1 MGRSQSKE
9 QPGGSNPFEAEI
21 ARKQR
26 REQTVR
32 ELTQERREQERRAQ
46 KARQRAEKEAKKQQ
60 KKKKKSARKSGG
72 AGGKKQRK
80 SKLDELRDTEPP
92 PIVRKSKAKLE
103 ESDYDSEAKR
113 RMQHQLAFNSDIF
126 VLNQL
131 VLGVQFYG
139 NFEREMWEAVERNRN
154 EENRRNGK
162 TSRHCKTVILP
173 DRLLEAVDMRVKF
186 YAKHGPYKNRLL
198 PLHTQTCY
206 VVHDN
211 IEITNPGD
219 SSVYSILTDAPIYK
233 LEIEDSLDDKL
244 KQAGDGVVR
253 KRRTNCHHGYIKLK
267 SVEFIKPNN
276 PPTLDR
282 MATAQRLI
290 AYGTEPGPSGLRQK
304 LGTTN
309 GMAKVNSLSESDTLE
324 EEEEDDDDDEDDDND
339 EEDEENVRG
348 ENRFTK
354 LKYRDSI
361 MVKYPKVGNGV
372 YGKKQP
378 ELLLAN
384 AGVPST
390 STSST
395 SPPSSEYDYAYI
407 TAINTHQPLSV
418 MRSAGGD
425 EAPVSTTVLPDYCIT
440 TISCPIEVNEG
451 YYSDDESEGT
461 DKLSA
466 LYLVKANGTGG
477 VNGQSSSRGKMNH
490 LHHHPHHS
498 NPEYTTERRQY
509 LNSKGFLAYFVN
521 LFQDTL
527 ASELDIPAEDLRNA
541 TWKGAVVYSGQWEII
556 PAILCPWPREAI
568 EWVHRKR
575 DVKINP
581 LTRQKFQWPTQ
592 PMIQKVKSFGCHV
605 IPIGYAPKQGQNRY
619 RQLEWK
625 IVFPEAERYLESCLT
640 GTQIKIYMITVL
652 LLKTFVEPNLTPGM
666 SMFGM
671 EHLRAHLFWQCETN
685 YAAWPEDYLGE
696 ALLRFL
702 NALLDRIKTH
712 TLPDYF
718 LPSRNLF
725 ENVPERVLVELH
737 KRIFRITEN
746 PVMHM
751 LIALR
756 NLKLPSARLTFYP
769 KIRIKRLYSYL
780 VIDNPLKIVN
790 PMLRDE
796 DENLAAEDSDENDAN
811 EREIAV
817 GSMAYY
823 NQQEVESRRKRT
835 RIVRFLVAEQLKKE
849 RAVQPERRQSVESI
863 DLTFLPLKH
872 MENLRRQLIYGLFVE
887 HFLEMARVSCGF
899 RTLNQALIYLR
910 QAERLCNLLADDEG
924 LEEARQ
930 YLNQIYGLRLE
941 LAKANAKGADRPAL
955 PKRTSTSE
963 NRPIVSRK
971 PSVTRRNS
979 KRTTYTNVR
988 QTSAGA
994 KRNQQ
999 QPRFFSP
1006 DNEDDDDDDDDEEWE
1021 DIERK
1026 EIELSGGAG
1035 RNQRRTS
1042 RPPSSQPA
1050 GGLRR
1055 IPSQQQHHHQQQ
1067 QQISVQIHAPKSP
1080 AGPPRSKGPR
1090 PSSDDIDDI
1099 SLLLGNVTVSPRPGY
1114 R

>member
-1 MGRSQSKE
+1 
-9 QPGGSNPFEAEI
+9 
-21 ARKQR
+21 
-26 REQTVR
+26 
-32 ELTQERREQERRAQ
+32 
-46 KARQRAEKEAKKQQ
+46 
-60 KKKKKSARKSGG
+60 
-72 AGGKKQRK
+72 
-80 SKLDELRDTEPP
+80 
-92 PIVRKSKAKLE
+92 
-103 ESDYDSEAKR
+103 
-113 RMQHQLAFNSDIF
+113 
-126 VLNQL
+126 
-131 VLGVQFYG
+131 
-139 NFEREMWEAVERNRN
+139 MWEAVERNRN

-162 TSRHCKTVILP
+162 TSRHCKTVILS
-173 DRLLEAVDMRVKF
+173 DRLLEAVDTRVKF
-186 YAKHGPYKNRLL
+186 YAKHGPHKNRLL

-233 LEIEDSLDDKL
+233 LEIEDALDDKL
-244 KQAGDGVVR
+244 KRAGDGAVR
-253 KRRTNCHHGYIKLK
+253 KRRSNCHHGYIKLK

-276 PPTLDR
+276 PPALDR
-282 MATAQRLI
+282 MEAAQRI
-290 AYGTEPGPSGLRQK
+290 ISFGTEPGSSGLGQK
-304 LGTTN
+304 LAN
-309 GMAKVNSLSESDTLE
+309 GMSKVNSLSESDTLE
-324 EEEEDDDDDEDDDND
+324 DEDDDDDDDEG
-339 EEDEENVRG
+339 EEDARG
-348 ENRFTK
+348 SNRFTK

-361 MVKYPKVGNGV
+361 MVKYPKDGNGV
-372 YGKKQP
+372 YGKRQP
-378 ELLLAN
+378 QLLL

-440 TISCPIEVNEG
+440 TICCPIEVNEG

-461 DKLSA
+461 DKLNS

-477 VNGQSSSRGKMNH
+477 AAGGKMSH
-490 LHHHPHHS
+490 LHHHPHQS

-521 LFQDTL
+521 LFQDQL
-527 ASELDIPAEDLRNA
+527 ASELDIAAEDLRNA

-605 IPIGYAPKQGQNRY
+605 IPSGYAPKQGQNRY

-652 LLKTFVEPNLTPGM
+652 LLKTFVEPNVTPGM

-718 LPSRNLF
+718 LPNRNLF

-756 NLKLPSARLTFYP
+756 NLKLPSARLAFYP
-769 KIRIKRLYSYL
+769 KIRIKRLYSFL

-796 DENLAAEDSDENDAN
+796 DENLAAEDSDENEAN

-849 RAVQPERRQSVESI
+849 RAVQPERRQSVDSI

-887 HFLEMARVSCGF
+887 HFIEMARVSCGF
-899 RTLNQALIYLR
+899 RSINQALIYLR

-924 LEEARQ
+924 IEEARQ
-930 YLNQIYGLRLE
+930 FLTQIYGLRQE
-941 LAKANAKGADRPAL
+941 LAKASAKGADRPAL

-963 NRPIVSRK
+963 QRPMASRK
-971 PSVTRRNS
+971 QSIARRNS

-988 QTSAGA
+988 QPSSAAAGGA
-994 KRNQQ
+994 KRQQHQQ

-1006 DNEDDDDDDDDEEWE
+1006 DNEDDNEEEEDDDGWE
-1021 DIERK
+1021 DVERTQFQVD
-1026 EIELSGGAG
+1026 GGRG
-1035 RNQRRTS
+1035 QRRPS
-1042 RPPSSQPA
+1042 RPPTSQPA

-1055 IPSQQQHHHQQQ
+1055 RPSQKQPHQQQ
-1067 QQISVQIHAPKSP
+1067 VSVQIHAPKSP
-1080 AGPPRSKGPR
+1080 AGGPR
-1090 PSSDDIDDI
+1090 RSNGGPRRRSSDEIDDI
-1099 SLLLGNVTVSPRPGY
+1099 SRLLGNVTVAPRQGY

>member
-9 QPGGSNPFEAEI
+9 QYPAGNNPWETER
-21 ARKQR
+21 ARKER
-26 REQTVR
+26 RDRTAR
-32 ELTQERREQERRAQ
+32 ELSQERREQERRAA
-46 KARQRAEKEAKKQQ
+46 KARQRADKEAKKQQ
-60 KKKKKSARKSGG
+60 KKQQKKRKQSSSTAARKSSGNR
-72 AGGKKQRK
+72 KQRK
-80 SKLDELRDTEPP
+80 SRLDELRDTEPP

-103 ESDYDSEAKR
+103 ENDYDSEAKR

-173 DRLLEAVDMRVKF
+173 DRLLEAVDQRVKF
-186 YAKHGPYKNRLL
+186 YARHGPHKNQLL

-233 LEIEDSLDDKL
+233 LEIEDTLDERPKRP
-244 KQAGDGVVR
+244 GR
-253 KRRTNCHHGYIKLK
+253 RRTSSHHGYVKLR

-276 PPTLDR
+276 PLD
-282 MATAQRLI
+282 LLP
-290 AYGTEPGPSGLRQK
+290 YGVDGPGPSGLGAS
-304 LGTTN
+304 L
-309 GMAKVNSLSESDTLE
+309 AKRNSLSESDTLE
-324 EEEEDDDDDEDDDND
+324 DEDDDEEDDDDDGEEDDV
-339 EEDEENVRG
+339 EGRAG
-348 ENRFTK
+348 NRFAK

-361 MVKYPKVGNGV
+361 LVN
-372 YGKKQP
+372 GKKGTQHAP
-378 ELLLAN
+378 N

-418 MRSAGGD
+418 MRSAGGAT

-440 TISCPIEVNEG
+440 TISCPAEVNEG
-451 YYSDDESEGT
+451 YYSDDESEGA
-461 DKLSA
+461 DKLGA
-466 LYLVKANGTGG
+466 LYRAK
-477 VNGQSSSRGKMNH
+477 VNGKEGAPA
-490 LHHHPHHS
+490 HPHS

-527 ASELDIPAEDLRNA
+527 AADLDIPAEDLRGA
-541 TWKGAVVYSGQWEII
+541 TWKGAVVYSGRWEIV
-556 PAILCPWPREAI
+556 PAVLCPWPRAAT

-575 DVKINP
+575 DVKVNP
-581 LTRQKFQWPTQ
+581 LTRQKFQWPT
-592 PMIQKVKSFGCHV
+592 PAMIQKVRSFGCHV
-605 IPIGYAPKQGQNRY
+605 VPSGYAPKQGQNRY

-640 GTQIKIYMITVL
+640 GTQTKIYLLTLL
-652 LLKTFVEPNLTPGM
+652 LLKTFVEPHLRTPGL
-666 SMFGM
+666 SMFGV

-702 NALLDRIKTH
+702 HALLDRIKTN

-718 LPSRNLF
+718 LPARNLF
-725 ENVPERVLVELH
+725 ENVPVRVLVELH
-737 KRIFRITEN
+737 KRIYRVTEN
-746 PVMHM
+746 PVMH
-751 LIALR
+751 LLVALR
-756 NLKLPSARLTFYP
+756 NLKLPSARHAFYP
-769 KIRIKRLYSYL
+769 KVRVKRLYAYL
-780 VIDNPLKIVN
+780 VIDNPLRIVN
-790 PMLRDE
+790 PLLRDE
-796 DENLAAEDSDENDAN
+796 DENLAAEDSDEQAAN

-849 RAVQPERRQSVESI
+849 RAVQAVERRPSVESI

-872 MENLRRQLIYGLFVE
+872 MESLRRQLIYGLFVE
-887 HFLEMARVSCGF
+887 HFVEMGRVSGGF
-899 RTLNQALIYLR
+899 RSHNQALVYLR
-910 QAERLCNLLADDEG
+910 QAERLCNLLADDEA

-930 YLNQIYGLRLE
+930 YLTQIYALRQE
-941 LAKANAKGADRPAL
+941 LARASANGADRPAL
-955 PKRTSTSE
+955 PKRTSTST
-963 NRPIVSRK
+963 RPHSLA
-971 PSVTRRNS
+971 RRQSS

-988 QTSAGA
+988 QPSASGV
-994 KRNQQ
+994 KRQPQQPQQ
-999 QPRFFSP
+999 QQQRFFAP
-1006 DNEDDDDDDDDEEWE
+1006 EDDDDDDSEEWE
-1021 DIERK
+1021 DSERN
-1026 EIELSGGAG
+1026 ETGPSRGQA
-1035 RNQRRTS
+1035 RRPS
-1042 RPPSSQPA
+1042 RRPPS
-1050 GGLRR
+1050 
-1055 IPSQQQHHHQQQ
+1055 HQV
-1067 QQISVQIHAPKSP
+1067 SVQIHAPKAP
-1080 AGPPRSKGPR
+1080 AGPRR
-1090 PSSDDIDDI
+1090 SSDDIDDI
-1099 SLLLGNVTVSPRPGY
+1099 SRLLGNVAVAPRQGY

>member
-9 QPGGSNPFEAEI
+9 QPGGNNPFEAEI

-32 ELTQERREQERRAQ
+32 ELTEERRKQERRVL

-60 KKKKKSARKSGG
+60 QKKKKSARKS
-72 AGGKKQRK
+72 GGKKQRK

-103 ESDYDSEAKR
+103 ESDYDTEAKR

-139 NFEREMWEAVERNRN
+139 NFEREMWEAVERNRT

-173 DRLLEAVDMRVKF
+173 DRLLEAVDTRVKF
-186 YAKHGPYKNRLL
+186 YAKHGPHKNRLL

-233 LEIEDSLDDKL
+233 LEIEDALDDKL
-244 KQAGDGVVR
+244 KQVGDGAVR
-253 KRRTNCHHGYIKLK
+253 KRRSNCHHGYIKLK

-276 PPTLDR
+276 PSLDR
-282 MATAQRLI
+282 MMS
-290 AYGTEPGPSGLRQK
+290 YGTEPGPSGLRQK
-304 LGTTN
+304 LGTAN
-309 GMAKVNSLSESDTLE
+309 GMPKVNSLSESDTLE
-324 EEEEDDDDDEDDDND
+324 EEEDDDDEDDDDDD
-339 EEDEENVRG
+339 EDEDEENAREG
-348 ENRFTK
+348 NRFAK

-372 YGKKQP
+372 YGKKHP

-461 DKLSA
+461 DKLSTM
-466 LYLVKANGTGG
+466 YLVKANGQGG
-477 VNGQSSSRGKMNH
+477 SRGKLNH

-527 ASELDIPAEDLRNA
+527 ATELDIPAEDLRNA

-666 SMFGM
+666 SMFGI

-718 LPSRNLF
+718 LPARNLF

-756 NLKLPSARLTFYP
+756 NLKLPSARLTYYP

-835 RIVRFLVAEQLKKE
+835 RIVRFLVAEHLKKE

-863 DLTFLPLKH
+863 DLTFVFNFQFLPLKH

-887 HFLEMARVSCGF
+887 HFIEMARVSFGF
-899 RTLNQALIYLR
+899 RALNQALIYLR

-924 LEEARQ
+924 VEEARQ
-930 YLNQIYGLRLE
+930 YLNQIYSLRLD

-963 NRPIVSRK
+963 QRPAVGRK
-971 PSVTRRNS
+971 VSVTRRNS

-988 QTSAGA
+988 QPST
-994 KRNQQ
+994 KRQQQQQQQQ

-1006 DNEDDDDDDDDEEWE
+1006 DNEDDDDDDEWE

-1026 EIELSGGAG
+1026 ETEMGGG
-1035 RNQRRTS
+1035 RGQRRTS
-1042 RPPSSQPA
+1042 RPHSSQPA

-1055 IPSQQQHHHQQQ
+1055 IPSQQKHQQQ
-1067 QQISVQIHAPKSP
+1067 QQISVQVHAPKSP
-1080 AGPPRSKGPR
+1080 AGPRRSNGPR
-1090 PSSDDIDDI
+1090 RSSDDIDDI
-1099 SLLLGNVTVSPRPGY
+1099 SQLLGNVTVTPRQGY

>member
-9 QPGGSNPFEAEI
+9 QPGGGVGANNPWEAEI

-26 REQTVR
+26 REQTAR
-32 ELTQERREQERRAQ
+32 ELSQERRELERRAA
-46 KARQRAEKEAKKQQ
+46 KARQRAEKEAKKQRKG
-60 KKKKKSARKSGG
+60 KKASKSGRKSSG
-72 AGGKKQRK
+72 AGGKRQRK
-80 SKLDELRDTEPP
+80 SKLDELRDAEPP

-103 ESDYDSEAKR
+103 ESDYDTEAKR

-173 DRLLEAVDMRVKF
+173 DRLLEAVDRRVKF
-186 YAKHGPYKNRLL
+186 YAKHGPNKNRLL

-233 LEIEDSLDDKL
+233 LEIEDSLEGKL
-244 KQAGDGVVR
+244 KRVADGAVR
-253 KRRTNCHHGYIKLK
+253 KRRSHSHHGYIKLK

-276 PPTLDR
+276 PPALDR
-282 MATAQRLI
+282 MAAAQRRML
-290 AYGTEPGPSGLRQK
+290 AYGTEPGSSGLGPK
-304 LGTTN
+304 LPN
-309 GMAKVNSLSESDTLE
+309 GVSSKVNSLSESDTLE
-324 EEEEDDDDDEDDDND
+324 DEDEDEEEEE
-339 EEDEENVRG
+339 EEDEENDEG
-348 ENRFTK
+348 EDSGNRAFAK
-354 LKYRDSI
+354 LRYRDSI
-361 MVKYPKVGNGV
+361 MVKYPKVNGGTSA
-372 YGKKQP
+372 YGKQP
-378 ELLLAN
+378 LQAN
-384 AGVPST
+384 AGGVPST

-451 YYSDDESEGT
+451 YYSDDESEVST
-461 DKLSA
+461 DKLGG
-466 LYLVKANGTGG
+466 LYLAKANGGGTGSG
-477 VNGQSSSRGKMNH
+477 AAGG
-490 LHHHPHHS
+490 HHRS

-527 ASELDIPAEDLRNA
+527 AAELDIPAEDLRSA
-541 TWKGAVVYSGQWEII
+541 TWKGAVVYSGQWEIV

-605 IPIGYAPKQGQNRY
+605 IPSGYAPKQGQNRY

-652 LLKTFVEPNLTPGM
+652 LLKTFVEPNLAPGM
-666 SMFGM
+666 SMFGL

-702 NALLDRIKTH
+702 GALLDRIKTH

-718 LPSRNLF
+718 LPARNLF

-746 PVMHM
+746 PVMHL

-756 NLKLPSARLTFYP
+756 NLKLPSARLAFYP
-769 KIRIKRLYSYL
+769 KVRIKRLYSLL

-796 DENLAAEDSDENDAN
+796 DENLAAEDSDENEAS

-849 RAVQPERRQSVESI
+849 RAVQPERRPSLESI

-887 HFLEMARVSCGF
+887 HFIEMARVSCGF
-899 RTLNQALIYLR
+899 RTLNQALVYLR

-924 LEEARQ
+924 VEEARQ
-930 YLNQIYGLRLE
+930 FLTQIYGLRQE
-941 LAKANAKGADRPAL
+941 LAKASAKGGDRPAL

-963 NRPIVSRK
+963 QRPAPTGRKVS
-971 PSVTRRNS
+971 VARRNS

-988 QTSAGA
+988 RPSAGA
-994 KRNQQ
+994 KRGQQQ

-1006 DNEDDDDDDDDEEWE
+1006 DDDDDEEGEEDGNGEAWE
-1021 DIERK
+1021 DVEPSER
-1026 EIELSGGAG
+1026 GQW
-1035 RNQRRTS
+1035 R
-1042 RPPSSQPA
+1042 QPA

-1055 IPSQQQHHHQQQ
+1055 RPSQQQKTKRQPQQQ
-1067 QQISVQIHAPKSP
+1067 RVSVQIHAPKSP
-1080 AGPPRSKGPR
+1080 AGGPR
-1090 PSSDDIDDI
+1090 RSNRSSDEIDDI
-1099 SLLLGNVTVSPRPGY
+1099 SRLLGNVTVAPRPGY

>member
-9 QPGGSNPFEAEI
+9 QPRANNPWEAEI

-26 REQTVR
+26 REQTVK
-32 ELTQERREQERRAQ
+32 EVVEERREQERRAR
-46 KARQRAEKEAKKQQ
+46 KLRKRAEKEAKKQQ
-60 KKKKKSARKSGG
+60 KKKPSRN
-72 AGGKKQRK
+72 GGKKHRK
-80 SKLDELRDTEPP
+80 SKLDDLRDTEPP

-173 DRLLEAVDMRVKF
+173 DRLLEAVDKRVKF
-186 YAKHGPYKNRLL
+186 YAKHGLLKNQLQ

-233 LEIEDSLDDKL
+233 LEIEDALEDKL
-244 KQAGDGVVR
+244 KSGADGAVR
-253 KRRTNCHHGYIKLK
+253 KRRGNCHHGYIKLK

-282 MATAQRLI
+282 ILPNRQGN
-290 AYGTEPGPSGLRQK
+290 AYGEEPGPSGLGQKFRQ
-304 LGTTN
+304 GVGSTN
-309 GMAKVNSLSESDTLE
+309 GLMKGNSLSESDTLE
-324 EEEEDDDDDEDDDND
+324 DEDDEDDED
-339 EEDEENVRG
+339 EEDGRG
-348 ENRFTK
+348 ENRFAK
-354 LKYRDSI
+354 LKFRDSI
-361 MVKYPKVGNGV
+361 MVKYPKMSNGM
-372 YGKKQP
+372 YGKKIAQTG
-378 ELLLAN
+378 LGN
-384 AGVPST
+384 VGVPST

-395 SPPSSEYDYAYI
+395 SPTSSEYDYAYI

-440 TISCPIEVNEG
+440 TISCAIEVNEG
-451 YYSDDESEGT
+451 YYSDDESEGAY
-461 DKLSA
+461 KLSNM
-466 LYLVKANGTGG
+466 YLAKANGGAGATTQSGG
-477 VNGQSSSRGKMNH
+477 RSKLGHH
-490 LHHHPHHS
+490 LAHPHS
-498 NPEYTTERRQY
+498 NLEYTTERRQY

-541 TWKGAVVYSGQWEII
+541 TWKGAVVYSGHWEII

-581 LTRQKFQWPTQ
+581 ITRQKFQWPTQ

-625 IVFPEAERYLESCLT
+625 VVFPEAERYLESCLT
-640 GTQIKIYMITVL
+640 GTQIKIYMLTML
-652 LLKTFVEPNLTPGM
+652 LLKTFVEPNVVAGM
-666 SMFGM
+666 NMFGM

-756 NLKLPSARLTFYP
+756 NLKLPSARLAFYP
-769 KIRIKRLYSYL
+769 KVRIKRLYSYL

-796 DENLAAEDSDENDAN
+796 DENLAAEDSDENEVN

-849 RAVQPERRQSVESI
+849 RAVQPERRPSIESI
-863 DLTFLPLKH
+863 DLTFIFHPQFLPLKH
-872 MENLRRQLIYGLFVE
+872 MENLRRQLIYGLFIE
-887 HFLEMARVSCGF
+887 HFIEMARVSSGF
-899 RTLNQALIYLR
+899 RTLNQALVYLR
-910 QAERLCNLLADDEG
+910 QAEHLCNLLADDEG
-924 LEEARQ
+924 IEEARQ
-930 YLNQIYGLRLE
+930 FLNKIYGLRQE
-941 LAKANAKGADRPAL
+941 MARASAKGADRPAL
-955 PKRTSTSE
+955 PKRTSTGE
-963 NRPIVSRK
+963 QRAIRKVS
-971 PSVTRRNS
+971 VARRGS

-988 QTSAGA
+988 QPSAMAGG
-994 KRNQQ
+994 KRQQ
-999 QPRFFSP
+999 QQQQRFFSP
-1006 DNEDDDDDDDDEEWE
+1006 DNEEDEDEIAEWE
-1021 DIERK
+1021 DVER
-1026 EIELSGGAG
+1026 EEV
-1035 RNQRRTS
+1035 RRVS
-1042 RPPSSQPA
+1042 RPLPSTQSAGGFRRQSSQK
-1050 GGLRR
+1050 
-1055 IPSQQQHHHQQQ
+1055 QQV
-1067 QQISVQIHAPKSP
+1067 SVQIHAPKSP
-1080 AGPPRSKGPR
+1080 AGPRRSNGPRS
-1090 PSSDDIDDI
+1090 SSDDVDDI
-1099 SLLLGNVTVSPRPGY
+1099 SRLLGNVTIAPKQGY

>member
-9 QPGGSNPFEAEI
+9 QAPGGNNPWEAEM

-26 REQTVR
+26 REQTAR
-32 ELTQERREQERRAQ
+32 ELSSERREQERRAA
-46 KARQRAEKEAKKQQ
+46 KARQRAEKEAKRQQ
-60 KKKKKSARKSGG
+60 KKKKK
-72 AGGKKQRK
+72 KKQQLERK
-80 SKLDELRDTEPP
+80 ASASKSKQRRSKLDELRDTEPP

-173 DRLLEAVDMRVKF
+173 DRLLEAVDKRVKF
-186 YAKHGPYKNRLL
+186 YAKHGPNKNRLL

-233 LEIEDSLDDKL
+233 LEIEDAVEDKL
-244 KQAGDGVVR
+244 KQSGVDAGAVR
-253 KRRTNCHHGYIKLK
+253 KRRTHCHHGYIKLK
-267 SVEFIKPNN
+267 SVEYIKPNN
-276 PPTLDR
+276 PAPALDR
-282 MATAQRLI
+282 ILAFGA
-290 AYGTEPGPSGLRQK
+290 EPGPSGLGPK
-304 LGTTN
+304 LPN

-324 EEEEDDDDDEDDDND
+324 DEDDDEEEEEEDDAEEDDETGGG
-339 EEDEENVRG
+339 RG
-348 ENRFTK
+348 ANRFAK

-361 MVKYPKVGNGV
+361 MVKASNGV
-372 YGKKQP
+372 YGKRPQSQ
-378 ELLLAN
+378 LLLAN

-440 TISCPIEVNEG
+440 TICCPIEVPEG

-461 DKLSA
+461 DHKLSM
-466 LYLVKANGTGG
+466 YRGQGG
-477 VNGQSSSRGKMNH
+477 GGPSGSGKLRH
-490 LHHHPHHS
+490 QQHHS
-498 NPEYTTERRQY
+498 NAEYTTERRQY

-527 ASELDIPAEDLRNA
+527 AAELDISAEDLRSA
-541 TWKGAVVYSGQWEII
+541 TWKGAVVYSGQWEIV
-556 PAILCPWPREAI
+556 PAILSPWPREAI

-605 IPIGYAPKQGQNRY
+605 IPSGYAPKQGQNRH

-652 LLKTFVEPNLTPGM
+652 LLKTFVEPTLTPGL
-666 SMFGM
+666 SMFGL

-718 LPSRNLF
+718 LPARNLF

-746 PVMHM
+746 PVMHL

-756 NLKLPSARLTFYP
+756 NLKLPSARLAFYP
-769 KIRIKRLYSYL
+769 KVRIKRLYSFL

-796 DENLAAEDSDENDAN
+796 DENLAAEDSDENEAN

-823 NQQEVESRRKRT
+823 HQQEVESRRKRT

-863 DLTFLPLKH
+863 DLTFVFNFQFLPLKH

-887 HFLEMARVSCGF
+887 HFIEMARVSGGF
-899 RTLNQALIYLR
+899 RALNQALIYLR

-924 LEEARQ
+924 IEEARQ
-930 YLNQIYGLRLE
+930 FLTQIYGLRQE
-941 LAKANAKGADRPAL
+941 LARASAKGADRPAL
-955 PKRTSTSE
+955 PKRTSTTE
-963 NRPIVSRK
+963 RQQQQQQRRKVSVARQ
-971 PSVTRRNS
+971 NS

-988 QTSAGA
+988 PQTSSGGA
-994 KRNQQ
+994 KRQQ
-999 QPRFFSP
+999 QPQRFFSP
-1006 DNEDDDDDDDDEEWE
+1006 DDEDEEEEEEEDEWE
-1021 DIERK
+1021 DVE
-1026 EIELSGGAG
+1026 
-1035 RNQRRTS
+1035 QRRPS
-1042 RPPSSQPA
+1042 RRLSAQPA
-1050 GGLRR
+1050 GGLRSR
-1055 IPSQQQHHHQQQ
+1055 RPSQKHQHQQQ
-1067 QQISVQIHAPKSP
+1067 VSVQIHAPKSP
-1080 AGPPRSKGPR
+1080 GAGPRRSAAGPPRS
-1090 PSSDDIDDI
+1090 SDEIDDI
-1099 SLLLGNVTVSPRPGY
+1099 SRLLGNVTVTPRQGY

>member
-9 QPGGSNPFEAEI
+9 QPGGNNPWEAEMV
-21 ARKQR
+21 RKQR
-26 REQTVR
+26 REQTTR
-32 ELTQERREQERRAQ
+32 ELTQERREQERRAL

-60 KKKKKSARKSGG
+60 KKKKKSARKSSS

-131 VLGVQFYG
+131 VLGVQFFG
-139 NFEREMWEAVERNRN
+139 NFEREMWETVERNRN

-186 YAKHGPYKNRLL
+186 YAKHGLHKNRLL

-233 LEIEDSLDDKL
+233 LEIEDALDDKL
-244 KQAGDGVVR
+244 KQTSDGAVR

-282 MATAQRLI
+282 MSAAQRI
-290 AYGTEPGPSGLRQK
+290 MSYGAEPGPSGLSQK
-304 LGTTN
+304 LVSAN
-309 GMAKVNSLSESDTLE
+309 GMSKVNSLSESDTLE
-324 EEEEDDDDDEDDDND
+324 DEEDDDEDDDDGD
-339 EEDEENVRG
+339 EDDDEENGREG
-348 ENRFTK
+348 NRFTK

-378 ELLLAN
+378 QLMLAN

-461 DKLSA
+461 DKLSS
-466 LYLVKANGTGG
+466 LYLVKANGGAGG
-477 VNGQSSSRGKMNH
+477 SSRQGGGKTNH
-490 LHHHPHHS
+490 LHHHHS

-769 KIRIKRLYSYL
+769 KIRIKRLYSFL

-887 HFLEMARVSCGF
+887 HFIEMARVSCGF

-924 LEEARQ
+924 IEEARQ
-930 YLNQIYGLRLE
+930 FLNQIYGLRQE

-955 PKRTSTSE
+955 PKRTSTNE
-963 NRPIVSRK
+963 QRPIVSRK
-971 PSVTRRNS
+971 VSVARQNS

-988 QTSAGA
+988 QPSAGG
-994 KRNQQ
+994 KRQQQQQQKQQQQ

-1006 DNEDDDDDDDDEEWE
+1006 DNEDDEDDDDDDDEWE

-1026 EIELSGGAG
+1026 ELGTG
-1035 RNQRRTS
+1035 RGQRRTS
-1042 RPPSSQPA
+1042 RPRSSQPA

-1055 IPSQQQHHHQQQ
+1055 MPSQQQQHQ
-1067 QQISVQIHAPKSP
+1067 QQISVQIHAPKSQ
-1080 AGPPRSKGPR
+1080 GGPR
-1090 PSSDDIDDI
+1090 RSNGPRRSSDDIDDI
-1099 SLLLGNVTVSPRPGY
+1099 SRLLGNVTVAPRQGY

>member
-9 QPGGSNPFEAEI
+9 QYPSAGNNPWEADA

-26 REQTVR
+26 RDQSAR
-32 ELTQERREQERRAQ
+32 ELSQERRELERRAA

-60 KKKKKSARKSGG
+60 KKAKQKKKSSGAAGG
-72 AGGKKQRK
+72 ARKQRK

-173 DRLLEAVDMRVKF
+173 DRLLEAVDKRVKF
-186 YAKHGPYKNRLL
+186 YAKHGPSKNRLL

-233 LEIEDSLDDKL
+233 LEIEDTLEDKL
-244 KQAGDGVVR
+244 KRMGDGVVR
-253 KRRTNCHHGYIKLK
+253 RRRTNLHHGYIKLK

-276 PPTLDR
+276 PPALDR
-282 MATAQRLI
+282 MAQQRLMP
-290 AYGTEPGPSGLRQK
+290 YGEDGPGPSGL
-304 LGTTN
+304 GN
-309 GMAKVNSLSESDTLE
+309 GLAKMNNLSESDTLE
-324 EEEEDDDDDEDDDND
+324 DEDDEDDDEDD
-339 EEDEENVRG
+339 EEDHRG
-348 ENRFTK
+348 AGNRFTK

-361 MVKYPKVGNGV
+361 MVKYPKVGKSAGH
-372 YGKKQP
+372 
-378 ELLLAN
+378 AT

-461 DKLSA
+461 DKLGG
-466 LYLVKANGTGG
+466 LYLAK
-477 VNGQSSSRGKMNH
+477 VNGKGGSH
-490 LHHHPHHS
+490 HHS

-527 ASELDIPAEDLRNA
+527 AAELDIPADDLRSA

-581 LTRQKFQWPTQ
+581 LTRQKFQWPTP

-640 GTQIKIYMITVL
+640 GTQIKIYMLTML
-652 LLKTFVEPNLTPGM
+652 LLKTFVEPHLTPGL
-666 SMFGM
+666 SMFGV

-725 ENVPERVLVELH
+725 ENVPEKVLVELH

-756 NLKLPSARLTFYP
+756 NLKLPSARLAFYP
-769 KIRIKRLYSYL
+769 KMRIKRLYSYL

-796 DENLAAEDSDENDAN
+796 DENLAAEDSDENEVN

-849 RAVQPERRQSVESI
+849 RAVQPERRPSVESI

-887 HFLEMARVSCGF
+887 HFIEMARVSYGF
-899 RTLNQALIYLR
+899 RTLNQALVYLR

-924 LEEARQ
+924 IEEARQ
-930 YLNQIYGLRLE
+930 YLTQIYGLRQE
-941 LAKANAKGADRPAL
+941 LGKATAKGADRPAL

-963 NRPIVSRK
+963 PKRPLA
-971 PSVTRRNS
+971 RRQSS

-988 QTSAGA
+988 QTPGGG
-994 KRNQQ
+994 KRQQKQPPLQQQQQQ

-1006 DNEDDDDDDDDEEWE
+1006 DDDDNDDDSEEWE
-1021 DIERK
+1021 DIERS
-1026 EIELSGGAG
+1026 EMA
-1035 RNQRRTS
+1035 RRPS
-1042 RPPSSQPA
+1042 RPS

-1055 IPSQQQHHHQQQ
+1055 QQHQV
-1067 QQISVQIHAPKSP
+1067 SVQVH
-1080 AGPPRSKGPR
+1080 GPR
-1090 PSSDDIDDI
+1090 RSSDDIDDI
-1099 SLLLGNVTVSPRPGY
+1099 SRLLGNVTVAPRQGY

>member
-1 MGRSQSKE
+1 MGRSHSKE
-9 QPGGSNPFEAEI
+9 QSAGNNPWEAEA
-21 ARKQR
+21 ARKRR
-26 REQTVR
+26 REQSTK
-32 ELTQERREQERRAQ
+32 EIFQERKEQERRAR
-46 KARQRAEKEAKKQQ
+46 KARLRAEKDAKKQS
-60 KKKKKSARKSGG
+60 KTRKSGG
-72 AGGKKQRK
+72 GGGGGGKKSKRK
-80 SKLDELRDTEPP
+80 SKLDELRDTVPP
-92 PIVRKSKAKLE
+92 PIVRKSKAKLDE
-103 ESDYDSEAKR
+103 NDYDSEAKR
-113 RMQHQLAFNSDIF
+113 RMQDQLAFNSDIF

-131 VLGVQFYG
+131 LLGVQFYG

-173 DRLLEAVDMRVKF
+173 NRLLEAVDKRVKF
-186 YAKHGPYKNRLL
+186 YAKHGPNKNQLL

-233 LEIEDSLDDKL
+233 LEIEDAIEDKL
-244 KQAGDGVVR
+244 QRGEAGAGALVR
-253 KRRTNCHHGYIKLK
+253 RRRGACHHGYIKLK

-276 PPTLDR
+276 PLTLDR
-282 MATAQRLI
+282 MSPGQGATHGRMVP
-290 AYGTEPGPSGLRQK
+290 YGGGGEPGPSGLGRKRAKGRQVAK
-304 LGTTN
+304 TN
-309 GMAKVNSLSESDTLE
+309 GSLSESDTLDD
-324 EEEEDDDDDEDDDND
+324 EEDDDDDDDVDD
-339 EEDEENVRG
+339 EEGQEKEEDEDEDDEG
-348 ENRFTK
+348 ANRFAK

-361 MVKYPKVGNGV
+361 MVKYPKLLNGI
-372 YGKKQP
+372 YDKKH
-378 ELLLAN
+378 LGGS
-384 AGVPST
+384 GVPST

-425 EAPVSTTVLPDYCIT
+425 EAPLSTTVLPDYCIT

-451 YYSDDESEGT
+451 YYSDDEESET
-461 DKLSA
+461 MDKLTT
-466 LYLVKANGTGG
+466 LYLAKTNGRAVGG
-477 VNGQSSSRGKMNH
+477 GSRH
-490 LHHHPHHS
+490 HQLHHHS

-527 ASELDIPAEDLRNA
+527 AAELDIPPEDLQRA

-556 PAILCPWPREAI
+556 PAILCPWPREAT

-581 LTRQKFQWPTQ
+581 LTREKFQWPTQ

-625 IVFPEAERYLESCLT
+625 IVFPEAERFLESCLT
-640 GTQIKIYMITVL
+640 GTQIKIYLLATL
-652 LLKTFVEPNLTPGM
+652 LLKTFVEPHLAAGM

-712 TLPDYF
+712 KLPDYF
-718 LPSRNLF
+718 LPARNLF

-746 PVMHM
+746 PVMHL

-756 NLKLPSARLTFYP
+756 NLKLPSAKLAFYP
-769 KIRIKRLYSYL
+769 RIRIKRLYSYL

-796 DENLAAEDSDENDAN
+796 DENLAAEDSDENEAC

-823 NQQEVESRRKRT
+823 NQQEIESRRKRT

-849 RAVQPERRQSVESI
+849 RAVQPERRQSVDSI
-863 DLTFLPLKH
+863 DVTFLPLKH
-872 MENLRRQLIYGLFVE
+872 MENLRRQLIYGLFVD
-887 HFLEMARVSCGF
+887 HFVEMARVSGGF
-899 RTLNQALIYLR
+899 RALNQALVYLR

-924 LEEARQ
+924 IDEARHF
-930 YLNQIYGLRLE
+930 LNKIYGLRQE
-941 LAKANAKGADRPAL
+941 LAKASAKVTDRPAL
-955 PKRTSTSE
+955 PKRSSTGE
-963 NRPIVSRK
+963 QRAAYQHQQHPNFARRTPEASR
-971 PSVTRRNS
+971 
-979 KRTTYTNVR
+979 RTTYSNVR
-988 QTSAGA
+988 PAPAGA
-994 KRNQQ
+994 KRGQQ
-999 QPRFFSP
+999 NARFFAP
-1006 DNEDDDDDDDDEEWE
+1006 DEDEDDEDEDDEDAW
-1021 DIERK
+1021 
-1026 EIELSGGAG
+1026 AG
-1035 RNQRRTS
+1035 QGNARRTS
-1042 RPPSSQPA
+1042 R
-1050 GGLRR
+1050 R
-1055 IPSQQQHHHQQQ
+1055 QQQV
-1067 QQISVQIHAPKSP
+1067 SVQIHSPQSP
-1080 AGPPRSKGPR
+1080 AGRGRKANKGPAGSR
-1090 PSSDDIDDI
+1090 WSSDEIEDI
-1099 SLLLGNVTVSPRPGY
+1099 SQLLGNVSIAPKALNY

>member
-9 QPGGSNPFEAEI
+9 QPGGNNPWETEI

-26 REQTVR
+26 REQTAR

-46 KARQRAEKEAKKQQ
+46 KARQRVEKEAKKQQ
-60 KKKKKSARKSGG
+60 KKKKKKAARKSSS
-72 AGGKKQRK
+72 ATGKKQRK
-80 SKLDELRDTEPP
+80 SKLDDLRDTEPP

-131 VLGVQFYG
+131 MLGVQFYG

-186 YAKHGPYKNRLL
+186 YAKHGLHKNRLL

-233 LEIEDSLDDKL
+233 LEIEDSLEDKL
-244 KQAGDGVVR
+244 KQGSDGAVR
-253 KRRTNCHHGYIKLK
+253 KRRSNCHHGYIKLK

-276 PPTLDR
+276 PPSLDR
-282 MATAQRLI
+282 MAAAQRI
-290 AYGTEPGPSGLRQK
+290 ISYGTEPGSSGLGQK
-304 LGTTN
+304 FVSTN
-309 GMAKVNSLSESDTLE
+309 GMSKVNSLSESDTLE
-324 EEEEDDDDDEDDDND
+324 DEEDDEDDDDDDDEDD
-339 EEDEENVRG
+339 EENAQTS
-348 ENRFTK
+348 NRFTK

-361 MVKYPKVGNGV
+361 MVKYPKVGNGL
-372 YGKKQP
+372 YDKKKPQ
-378 ELLLAN
+378 LLLAN

-440 TISCPIEVNEG
+440 TICCPIEVNEG

-461 DKLSA
+461 DKMSA
-466 LYLVKANGTGG
+466 LYLVKANGGAGG
-477 VNGQSSSRGKMNH
+477 TSRQGG
-490 LHHHPHHS
+490 HHPHHS

-640 GTQIKIYMITVL
+640 GTQIKIYMITML

-725 ENVPERVLVELH
+725 ENVPERGLVELH

-796 DENLAAEDSDENDAN
+796 DENLAAEDSDENDVN

-863 DLTFLPLKH
+863 DLTFVFNFQFLPLKH

-887 HFLEMARVSCGF
+887 HFIEMARVSCGF
-899 RTLNQALIYLR
+899 RTINQALIYLR

-924 LEEARQ
+924 IEEARQ
-930 YLNQIYGLRLE
+930 YLNQIYGLRQE

-955 PKRTSTSE
+955 PKRTSTNE
-963 NRPIVSRK
+963 QRHTVSRNV
-971 PSVTRRNS
+971 SVARGNS
-979 KRTTYTNVR
+979 KRSTYTNVR
-988 QTSAGA
+988 QPSTGA
-994 KRNQQ
+994 IRQKHQQ
-999 QPRFFSP
+999 QSRFFSP
-1006 DNEDDDDDDDDEEWE
+1006 DNEDDNDEDDDDEWE
-1021 DIERK
+1021 DIER
-1026 EIELSGGAG
+1026 EERGGGAG
-1035 RNQRRTS
+1035 RGQGRTLS
-1042 RPPSSQPA
+1042 LQPA

-1055 IPSQQQHHHQQQ
+1055 IPSQQQHQ

-1080 AGPPRSKGPR
+1080 SGRRKSNGPR
-1090 PSSDDIDDI
+1090 RSSDDIDDI
-1099 SLLLGNVTVSPRPGY
+1099 SRLLGNVTVTPRQGY